1 MCRRLIY
8 LISVVLLL
16 VAVPAATHAQVVNLA
31 LNPSFEEDE
40 PVLDDPDWYSW
51 GTWNP
56 AEGAGSNATIV
67 DTDAVDGAKSLRIEP
82 VGVENWHF
90 IVLNQ
95 PIVVEMDKNYTTT
108 FWAKADA
115 PRPLTVQMKAEDNS
129 VNAWGATSFDL
140 TTEWAEYSYTSEVL
154 IETIKVELLCAGV
167 EVHFLL
173 DLFSVSEA
181 K

>member
-1 MCRRLIY
+1 MSEGEIRFLAGIRE
-8 LISVVLLL
+8 
-16 VAVPAATHAQVVNLA
+16 NLA

-82 VGVENWHF
+82 VGIKNWHF

-95 PIVVEMDKNYTTT
+95 PIVVEMGKNYTTT
-108 FWAKADA
+108 FWANADA
-115 PRPLTVQMKAEDNS
+115 PRPLIVQMKAEDNS

-140 TTEWAEYSYTSEVL
+140 TIEWAEYSYTSEVL
-154 IETIKVELLCAGV
+154 IENIKVELLCAGS
-167 EVHFLL
+167 EVSFLL